1 MNKPPVISMIPNVL
15 VVDDDSAARSLLVR
29 VYTHNGYA
37 VDGVST
43 AEEARARLG
52 NGNIDF
58 VITDIKLPGLSGI
71 ELIAAMQ
78 KDFPDVPVVA
88 ITGFSNIDTAV
99 NALKLGAFDFVAKP
113 FDLCAIQETTRAALE
128 KT

>member
-1 MNKPPVISMIPNVL
+1 M
-15 VVDDDSAARSLLVR
+15 
-29 VYTHNGYA
+29 
-37 VDGVST
+37 
-43 AEEARARLG
+43 
-52 NGNIDF
+52 
-58 VITDIKLPGLSGI
+58 ITDIKLPGLSGI